1 MMRKILTAGLSD
13 CHRHHHITKPEVGNP
28 RHNKKSML
36 LFLVI
41 ATALLTTTLSVPT
54 IIMTINDAQA
64 SSSSGDNNNRDDSG
78 TDKQMGICVVGAGGP
93 CNGDSNQLSQIDK
106 R

>member
-13 CHRHHHITKPEVGNP
+13 RHHHITKPEVGNP

-41 ATALLTTTLSVPT
+41 ATALLLTTLSVPT
-54 IIMTINDAQA
+54 IIMINAQG
-64 SSSSGDNNNRDDSG
+64 SSGDNNRGRQQWDASL
-78 TDKQMGICVVGAGGP
+78 KVVLA
-93 CNGDSNQLSQIDK
+93 SIM
-106 R
+106 

>member
-1 MMRKILTAGLSD
+1 MMRKIRTAGLSD
-13 CHRHHHITKPEVGNP
+13 CHRHQHITKPEVSNP
-28 RHNKKSML
+28 HRMESVL

-54 IIMTINDAQA
+54 IIMTINAQA
-64 SSSSGDNNNRDDSG
+64 SSSSGDNNGDDSG
-78 TDKQMGICVVGAGGP
+78 TDKQIGICVVGVKSH
-93 CNGDSNQLSQIDK
+93 CNGD

>member
-1 MMRKILTAGLSD
+1 MMRKIRTAGLSD
-13 CHRHHHITKPEVGNP
+13 CHRHQHITKPEVSNP
-28 RHNKKSML
+28 RHKKSVF

-41 ATALLTTTLSVPT
+41 ATALLTATTLSVPT
-54 IIMTINDAQA
+54 IIMTINAQA
-64 SSSSGDNNNRDDSG
+64 SSSSDDNNGDDSG

-93 CNGDSNQLSQIDK
+93 CNGDSNLEK